1 MLLTW
6 INSTITV
13 ERFQHVYD
21 PLGVATARQTWDSIT
36 RFFIDQA
43 AARQMQ
49 LKWDLQNLRKDD
61 LSMSDYVQT
70 IKGLRDSI
78 HAVGYTMSD
87 HDLVMKVFDGLP
99 LEYDSIFHPLLGLW
113 SPSADKIIGIK
124 SRSQSFIQ
132 DKDRS

>member
-1 MLLTW
+1 MPSSGACPSSSSICEMVETMLLTW

-13 ERFQHVYD
+13 EIFQHVYD

-99 LEYDSIFHPLLGLW
+99 LEYDSLFNPLLGLW
-113 SPSADKIIGIK
+113 SPSAD
-124 SRSQSFIQ
+124 
-132 DKDRS
+132 

>member
-1 MLLTW
+1 
-6 INSTITV
+6 
-13 ERFQHVYD
+13 
-21 PLGVATARQTWDSIT
+21 
-36 RFFIDQA
+36 
-43 AARQMQ
+43 MQ

-99 LEYDSIFHPLLGLW
+99 LEYDSLFNPLLAQLPL
-113 SPSADKIIGIK
+113 PSFERTRAFVLAYEARLA
-124 SRSQSFIQ
+124 SRPLN
-132 DKDRS
+132 